1 MKDLTE
7 EQKELISQKQKD
19 YHCFSNKV
27 ILLENELAELSS
39 EKSEKLSE
47 YEKAKGEYIKV
58 EGILTSNNF
67 GFDIKKNEY
76 VNKQE
81 FRYVFTLLF
90 KSFMFF
96 ASINVIISLLGFIDI
111 ISFKDVISNFFCA
124 PLFGGAMILLGAGFF
139 SDNIRKKIIKRFYE
153 LDETK
158 SLLETLE
165 KNEQNSLEK
174 KKVYEEKKTNYQDCK
189 CRMEE
194 LEHKIRCSKYEMEKI
209 KNSIFDII
217 YSTIDE
223 ELDSNMSLNL
233 RK

>member
-27 ILLENELAELSS
+27 ILLENELAELGV
-39 EKSEKLSE
+39 EKKVKCVE
-47 YEKAKGEYIKV
+47 YEKAEKEYLGA
-58 EGILTSNNF
+58 EGVFSGNKF
-67 GFDIKKNEY
+67 GLEVMENEY

-81 FRYVFTLLF
+81 FRYVFSLLV
-90 KSFMFF
+90 KSFLIFL
-96 ASINVIISLLGFIDI
+96 SITIIISLFGVIDI
-111 ISFKDVISNFFCA
+111 VSFKDVISNFLCV
-124 PLFGGAMILLGAGFF
+124 PLFGGSMTLLGASFF
-139 SDNIRKKIIKRFYE
+139 SSNTRKKIVKKFYE

-158 SLLETLE
+158 SYIDTLK
-165 KNEQNSLEK
+165 KNEQVAIEK
-174 KKVYEEKKTNYQDCK
+174 KNVYEEKKKIYNDCK
-189 CRMEE
+189 QYMEQ
-194 LEHKIRCSKYEMEKI
+194 LEHKIKCSKYEMEKI